1 MGLEVSIRQNVAKVT
16 KAYYTLMSL
25 YYRYINNFNSIVIQG
40 VVVIGLF
47 WKVYQKQ
54 CQLSLK
60 KDLPSQLFGILI
72 ILLLLLR
79 AKYIFITEAS
89 VFSYFV
95 SWFTLIG
102 YILLIAGFKG
112 LQQFRQEIAIGVG
125 ITLFNLLLA
134 GILFYL
140 EKLNFFSI
148 TIFSAKLTTFLL
160 WYIGFDAN
168 SQGQIVYV
176 NGGAIDIYMGCTAVP
191 LFLKLLQFSFLI
203 LLLFRSLCRNLSLL
217 LILPAIL
224 SLVFSIIRLAIM
236 ALVVNNPEAFEFW
249 HGIEGGNLFMTI
261 ALVMFFG
268 ILFLMEPP
276 QEEGHSPAD
285 RLPPSPP
292 PTPLWLL
299 RSSSVVLLLILFN
312 FMVGSP
318 VAGANAI
325 AEYNFPLALDLPS
338 LREWELKHSESEA
351 LIKAENNRNN
361 EPEGIEFNHPLSTR
375 SYFYQKGN
383 DIFNDY
389 ITIYCQYFWRYSKLL
404 PESV

>member
-1 MGLEVSIRQNVAKVT
+1 M
-16 KAYYTLMSL
+16 
-25 YYRYINNFNSIVIQG
+25 
-40 VVVIGLF
+40 
-47 WKVYQKQ
+47 
-54 CQLSLK
+54 
-60 KDLPSQLFGILI
+60 
-72 ILLLLLR
+72 
-79 AKYIFITEAS
+79 
-89 VFSYFV
+89 
-95 SWFTLIG
+95 
-102 YILLIAGFKG
+102 
-112 LQQFRQEIAIGVG
+112 
-125 ITLFNLLLA
+125 
-134 GILFYL
+134 
-140 EKLNFFSI
+140 
-148 TIFSAKLTTFLL
+148 L